1 MEGVLFD
8 LDGVLIRSEELAMKA
23 WNEFLGDYGWEL
35 SEEHFKRMIGS
46 ADSVGYIL
54 KHYQLELSH
63 EALRADHWKR
73 GMRLVETELET
84 QPGAEE
90 ILQDIQGRGVPS
102 AIASNSPRY
111 YVEEVLQISGLQSY
125 FQAVVACDM
134 VLNPKPA
141 PDVYRL
147 AARMINLSPERCLA
161 VEDSLIG
168 TQAAVAA
175 GTRCV
180 VIPNENLRDI
190 AFTGAYARYD
200 SLDDVRLALGSLLR

>member
-8 LDGVLIRSEELAMKA
+8 LDGVLIRSEELALKA

-35 SEEHFKRMIGS
+35 SDEHFKRMIGS
-46 ADSVGYIL
+46 DDSAGYVL
-54 KHYQLELSH
+54 KNYKLEMSH

-84 QPGAEE
+84 QLGAEE
-90 ILQDIQGRGVPS
+90 ILQDIQGRGIPL
-102 AIASNSPRY
+102 AIASNSPRH
-111 YVEEVLQISGLQSY
+111 YVEKVLQISGLQSY
-125 FQAVVACDM
+125 FQAVVTRDM
-134 VLNPKPA
+134 VLNPKPG

-147 AARMINLSPERCLA
+147 AAQMINLSPERCLA

-168 TQAAVAA
+168 MQAAVAA

-180 VIPNENLRDI
+180 VVPQESLRHLD
-190 AFTGAYARYD
+190 FTSAYARYD
-200 SLDDVRLALGSLLR
+200 SLEDVRLELESLLR

>member
-8 LDGVLIRSEELAMKA
+8 LDGVLIRSEELALKA
-23 WNEFLGDYGWEL
+23 WNEFLGGFGWEL
-35 SEEHFKRMIGS
+35 SDEHFKRMIGS
-46 ADSVGYIL
+46 DDSAGYVL
-54 KHYQLELSH
+54 KHYPLEMSH

-73 GMRLVETELET
+73 GMRLIETELET

-90 ILQDIQGRGVPS
+90 ILQDIQGRGIPLV
-102 AIASNSPRY
+102 IASNSPQY
-111 YVEEVLQISGLQSY
+111 YVEKVLQISGLQPY
-125 FQAVVACDM
+125 FQAVVNRDM

-168 TQAAVAA
+168 MQAALAA

-180 VIPNENLRDI
+180 VVPQENLRHFD
-190 AFTGAYARYD
+190 FTSAYARYD